1 MIHQGTLISLLVNNI
16 FSYVKEMT
24 ETDNECSL
32 VRIVMKTE
40 GLLLPESMRKVVIW

>member
-1 MIHQGTLISLLVNNI
+1 MLVNNI

-32 VRIVMKTE
+32 VRSFMETE
-40 GLLLPESMRKVVIW
+40 G